1 MARVIE
7 VLGAVVVCAG
17 LLWLARR
24 IEPHWASKD
33 GRRFIGRVQVLGAH
47 DLPEGSWREIRA
59 TVDGD
64 SRLVVTARGIGGR
77 GLTGNYRVASASTS
91 PPRHKAVYV
100 LIGDK
105 RLILRVPASSRS
117 RPVLD
122 ALVGAP

>member
-33 GRRFIGRVQVLGAH
+33 GRRFVGRVQVLGAH
-47 DLPEGSWREIRA
+47 DLPEGTWREIRA
-59 TVDGD
+59 VVDGD
-64 SRLVVTARGIGGR
+64 TRLVVTVRGLGGR
-77 GLTGNYRVASASTS
+77 GLSGNYRVVSASPS
-91 PPRHKAVYV
+91 PPRGKAVYV
-100 LIGDK
+100 LGGEK
-105 RLILRVPASSRS
+105 RLVLRVPATSRA

-122 ALVGAP
+122 SLVGAS